1 MNGKE
6 KKPRVA
12 TKKKDFFSKS
22 NEEKNNG
29 VKWKD
34 LEVDT
39 LIAIQGEMDAKFS
52 KSAKKQG
59 MLINVD

>member
-1 MNGKE
+1 VNGKGN
-6 KKPRVA
+6 KPRVA
-12 TKKKDFFSKS
+12 TKKEDFFSKS